1 MKLTQ
6 SIKFRMVASLWLLF
20 ATIASISIFGLI
32 RLERVNHE
40 WSDIRDRWLKSTRYI
55 GDLDNFTSDF
65 RAAEGA
71 FLIAARDVDAID
83 IEREME
89 SLDEAISKAQRGYES
104 ILHDEIELAD
114 YRLFEKNWKLYHA
127 EAKHTLEVMTKGDKT
142 AAGYLFMSASRDA
155 FASTSEALGRIS
167 DRTNTQAR
175 LASER
180 SDHAIREARAL
191 IIAAAF
197 LGVSMALGIM
207 LYVTRQIT
215 DPLLEL
221 AASMRRLSRNE
232 TDLQIRSTER
242 HDELGEMARSVV
254 VFRDNAIELQVN
266 QQALATEASMLE
278 EKLEHERRLSE
289 NQRNF
294 ISMVSHEFRT
304 PMTIID
310 GHAQRLLNARPAP
323 RDDVVI
329 ERANKIRAAV
339 RRMSVMIEGMLQT
352 SRVIESP
359 SLYFH
364 PTDLDMSAVLKEV
377 CDLHREISS
386 NVSVLEKYSA
396 EKLPFYGDR
405 NLICQ
410 VFSNLIG
417 NAIKYSSPGGA
428 VRVEVR
434 GRQTALQVFVTDSG
448 IGIPRRDV
456 DSIFSR
462 YYRAS
467 NVSSITGTGVGLYL
481 AKIVV
486 ELHDGVIKVRSR
498 EGKGSIFFVS
508 LPLEATGRAR

>member
-20 ATIASISIFGLI
+20 ATIAGIGIFGLG
-32 RLERVNHE
+32 RLEDVNRE
-40 WSDIRDRWLKSTRYI
+40 SSDIRERWLKSTRYI

-71 FLIAARDVDAID
+71 FLIAAKDVDAIA

-89 SLDEAISKAQRGYES
+89 SLDEAISKAQKGYES
-104 ILHDEIELAD
+104 ILHDEIESAD
-114 YRLFEKNWKLYHA
+114 YRIFEKSWNSYRA
-127 EAKHTLEVMTKGDKT
+127 EAKHTLEIMTKGDKA
-142 AAGYLFMSASRDA
+142 AAGSLFMSASRVA
-155 FASTSEALGRIS
+155 FASTSEALGRLS

-180 SDHAIREARAL
+180 YDHAIREARAL
-191 IIAAAF
+191 IIAAAI
-197 LGVSMALGIM
+197 LGASMALGIM

-232 TDLQIRSTER
+232 TDIQIYNTER
-242 HDELGEMARSVV
+242 PDELGEMARSVV
-254 VFRDNAIELQVN
+254 VFRENAIQLQVS

-278 EKLEHERRLSE
+278 EKLEHERRLGE

-294 ISMVSHEFRT
+294 ISMASHEFRT

-323 RDDVVI
+323 RNEVII

-339 RRMSVMIEGMLQT
+339 RRMSIMIEGLLQT
-352 SRVIESP
+352 SRVVESP
-359 SLYFH
+359 RLYFH
-364 PTDLDMSAVLKEV
+364 PTNLDMSVVLKEV

-386 NVSVLEKYSA
+386 NASVIEKYGA

-405 NLICQ
+405 NLISQ

-428 VRVEVR
+428 VRVVVR
-434 GRQTALQVFVTDSG
+434 SRRTALQVFVSDRG

-456 DSIFSR
+456 DHIFSR

-467 NVSSITGTGVGLYL
+467 NASGITGTGVGLYL
-481 AKIVV
+481 AKVVV
-486 ELHDGVIKVRSR
+486 ELHGGVIKVKSR

-508 LPLEATGRAR
+508 LPFEAAGRAR

>member
-1 MKLTQ
+1 
-6 SIKFRMVASLWLLF
+6 
-20 ATIASISIFGLI
+20 
-32 RLERVNHE
+32 
-40 WSDIRDRWLKSTRYI
+40 
-55 GDLDNFTSDF
+55 
-65 RAAEGA
+65 
-71 FLIAARDVDAID
+71 
-83 IEREME
+83 
-89 SLDEAISKAQRGYES
+89 
-104 ILHDEIELAD
+104 
-114 YRLFEKNWKLYHA
+114 
-127 EAKHTLEVMTKGDKT
+127 
-142 AAGYLFMSASRDA
+142 MSASRAA
-155 FASTSEALGRIS
+155 FASTNEALGKIS

-180 SDHAIREARAL
+180 SERAIREARAL
-191 IIAAAF
+191 IISAAI

-232 TDLQIRSTER
+232 TDIQIRSTER

-278 EKLEHERRLSE
+278 EKLEHERRLGE

-323 RDDVVI
+323 RDNVII

-339 RRMSVMIEGMLQT
+339 RRMSIMIEGLLET

-364 PTDLDMSAVLKEV
+364 PTDLDMSVVLKEV

-386 NVSVLEKYSA
+386 NASVIEKYGA
-396 EKLPFYGDR
+396 EKLPFYGDKS
-405 NLICQ
+405 LISQ

-417 NAIKYSSPGGA
+417 NAIKYSSPVGT
-428 VRVEVR
+428 VRVVVR
-434 GRQTALQVFVTDSG
+434 SRRTALLVFVTDSG
-448 IGIPRRDV
+448 IGIPRRDI
-456 DSIFSR
+456 DSIFTR

-467 NVSSITGTGVGLYL
+467 NVSGVTGTGVGLYL
-481 AKIVV
+481 AKVVV
-486 ELHDGVIKVRSR
+486 ELHGGIIKVKSR
-498 EGKGSIFFVS
+498 EGIGSIFFVS
-508 LPLEATGRAR
+508 LPLERISRAL

>member
-1 MKLTQ
+1 
-6 SIKFRMVASLWLLF
+6 LWLLF

-167 DRTNTQAR
+167 DRTNMQAR

-339 RRMSVMIEGMLQT
+339 
-352 SRVIESP
+352 
-359 SLYFH
+359 
-364 PTDLDMSAVLKEV
+364 
-377 CDLHREISS
+377 
-386 NVSVLEKYSA
+386 
-396 EKLPFYGDR
+396 
-405 NLICQ
+405 
-410 VFSNLIG
+410 
-417 NAIKYSSPGGA
+417 
-428 VRVEVR
+428 
-434 GRQTALQVFVTDSG
+434 TAW
-448 IGIPRRDV
+448 
-456 DSIFSR
+456 
-462 YYRAS
+462 
-467 NVSSITGTGVGLYL
+467 
-481 AKIVV
+481 
-486 ELHDGVIKVRSR
+486 
-498 EGKGSIFFVS
+498 
-508 LPLEATGRAR
+508 